1 MLTHFCLPPGPQ
13 FPNPQNGPSARDL
26 WVSSDSS
33 FLPQICSVPR
43 SRKGG
48 GWDRGLSPSSSR
60 HLGPPSWPPPL
71 TWLVLWFSLPHV
83 SSPCACSAFG
93 RSDPYFIDGK
103 VEARRVCLSGIACS
117 AASPTAPVPYSC
129 LPFLGSSVAWGG
141 AGGSA
146 FRIPRSILHG
156 TCPLW
161 SVFERRGCALGLY
174 LLSLLHSFFPF
185 SLLYF

>member
-141 AGGSA
+141 SRG
-146 FRIPRSILHG
+146 
-156 TCPLW
+156 
-161 SVFERRGCALGLY
+161 ERLQNSTEY
-174 LLSLLHSFFPF
+174 LAWDMPTVVCL
-185 SLLYF
+185 